1 MLQQIISKLNDGGPF
16 FTYPIVLLLVVI
28 MALFVY
34 EMFTGKQP
42 LKTKELLAS
51 LGWFVIAWGYLGRT
65 MGLIMAFDNIAA
77 AGEIAPHLLS
87 GGLKMALVSPL
98 VALVTFIVAR
108 LAIIVLIMRSKPE
121 KENM

>member
-1 MLQQIISKLNDGGPF
+1 MLQEIISKLNDGGPI
-16 FTYPIVLLLVVI
+16 FTYPIVLLLFVI
-28 MALFVY
+28 IGLFVY
-34 EMFTGKQP
+34 HMLTGKQP

-87 GGLKMALVSPL
+87 GGLKMALVSPF

-108 LAIIVLIMRSKPE
+108 LFIIVIILRSKPH
-121 KENM
+121 KQ